1 MAEIGAIGGEMKM
14 KELLKGK
21 VAIIT
26 GSGRGIGKGIAKL
39 FVEQGCKV
47 AINDIDPNP
56 CAETVEEIKAMGGE
70 AIACPADVTNVEQV
84 NKMVAD
90 TIAAF
95 GKIDI
100 LINNAGTSRDAMIQK
115 MDDRLLRFIIDVN
128 MKGTHVCTQAVLP
141 EFLKDERNNEFKKIV
156 NFSSTTGV
164 SGNVGQ
170 ANYAIAKGGL
180 IAYTKSCAR
189 EFSLNRVCVNAIA
202 PGFTETRMTALKKP
216 GDQLGIPQAIRD
228 IAIGAIPFSRDG
240 VGGLPSDIAKIVL
253 FFSCELSDWIT
264 GQLLVGGGGSMI

>member
-1 MAEIGAIGGEMKM
+1 LAQVGAIGGEMKM
-14 KELLKGK
+14 KDLLKGK

-47 AINDIDPNP
+47 AINDIDPKP
-56 CAETVEEIKAMGGE
+56 CEETV

-128 MKGTHVCTQAVLP
+128 MKGTHVCTQAVQAVLP

>member
-1 MAEIGAIGGEMKM
+1 MKDM
-14 KELLKGK
+14 LKGK

-56 CAETVEEIKAMGGE
+56 CKETVEEIKAMGGE

-202 PGFTETRMTALKKP
+202 PGRILTPLVYSSRTEEQVKEFMEVGVKASV
-216 GDQLGIPQAIRD
+216 LGRLGVTED
-228 IAIGAIPFSRDG
+228 IAHLALFLASDDSSFITAEIVASN
-240 VGGLPSDIAKIVL
+240 GGRTNLM
-253 FFSCELSDWIT
+253 
-264 GQLLVGGGGSMI
+264 GR